1 MPSNKKSTNSN
12 KSGISRN
19 IKGKNYE
26 LIDIENLVRANKEL
40 SKQIEL
46 QNQFI
51 KKQDKRIAQGKELS
65 TLDNNIYNNFKQQN
79 IQLEKQLNTNK
90 QIVNNWNRYI
100 KDTFKTP
107 SNKENNINN
116 IMSIATN
123 KYGSSSYAN
132 TPKNIVDIFN
142 TSVSNKIN
150 NRYAQ
155 KTDAIYEKAVESVID
170 KYKRQK
176 ADFSDSEVIKQINN
190 EIQEKTV
197 AEMEKITKQYSRA
210 TTVLSVA
217 TDVFKEAVN
226 TWVSVF
232 KTGLGNQTSAY
243 ENTFEPISVRN
254 GTTRSMYYAA
264 QAELGG
270 VGTSRL
276 GELGL
281 NDNIKTSEIQNMWAK
296 MAENGVKIDMSSE
309 QSRAELTA
317 KAIDL
322 VVTQHIVPYLDT
334 SSQSVQHLNAR
345 LGDNFIKQIRGI
357 SQANLEMAGNNYMTK
372 DILNS
377 LLEMVQPMSDEALQ
391 NLAQGSE
398 ELTAYA
404 NMLMAPVEEG
414 GQGLSYEQA
423 NAVIQKIYK
432 AQRYGNQML
441 KSDNIQD
448 QLIAVNMLSNN
459 VNPNDMTQLND
470 MGGIITGTN
479 QFISSLTPG
488 YDSAMNSFMT
498 NEIGQLYGQSY
509 AETWMGLKLNQN
521 GFNANKS
528 VQDTNAS
535 AFDVDRW
542 ANGKYSDFVNNKNQ
556 TNKTLQD
563 TTVENLANELALGE
577 EWMGH
582 WTDVIVKA
590 IEAVGAILL
599 TKVVG
604 GAIGK
609 MAGNL
614 LGDGGSGGLMKLLG
628 SGGAA
633 AASGVAIGVL
643 SAAAIMGIASA
654 ISDANLKG
662 ANSEAN
668 KELYDTSSEL
678 YGNSVA
684 TEILGASYT
693 NHGAI
698 DWNNG
703 NGFVNGLKTF
713 GGALGEG
720 GRWIGSLFTGT
731 EGDNNGYYKN
741 FRDALNM
748 SDNSMDEEYR
758 KSMVLA
764 WLLLADYGNGSS
776 RLKDINLSHSDLVS
790 YLQSDESPSVYE
802 AMKHFGEAPLYG
814 WRPKDSGGNRV
825 DDVSSTYINNLKS
838 EVGENFHRQ
847 GLDYVPY
854 DDYQATLHE
863 GEAVL
868 TASTASELRN
878 LIDEYRNTAQQ
889 SVQFDII
896 IQNQTTALVN
906 KMDEIIRT
914 IGTSGSMFPSS
925 INSEKA
931 QNILN
936 TSMTR
941 MISTRDFSQ

>member
-448 QLIAVNMLSNN
+448 QLIAVGMLSNN

-590 IEAVGAILL
+590 IESVGAILL

-609 MAGNL
+609 MADSL
-614 LGDGGSGGLMKLLG
+614 LGSGGSGGLMALL
-628 SGGAA
+628 SGGGVALGAFAA
-633 AASGVAIGVL
+633 AGGIVL
-643 SAAAIMGIASA
+643 SGLIADGIVKSKTANMGKNTNYYENTGEMNQFIKTDANGNPVELAESA
-654 ISDANLKG
+654 KTLLSYGLDNADSKGWGGNFSDAFNFIGEYKANPLMGWGVSQKDRNQAIFEKEVNLIG
-662 ANSEAN
+662 AQNLSAE
-668 KELYDTSSEL
+668 DT
-678 YGNSVA
+678 A
-684 TEILGASYT
+684 K
-693 NHGAI
+693 AI
-698 DWNNG
+698 
-703 NGFVNGLKTF
+703 
-713 GGALGEG
+713 
-720 GRWIGSLFTGT
+720 
-731 EGDNNGYYKN
+731 
-741 FRDALNM
+741 
-748 SDNSMDEEYR
+748 
-758 KSMVLA
+758 LA
-764 WLLLADYGNGSS
+764 WLMIADASNVIGDIDGWSTEKIKEAFPQIYNDDGDAAYWVDRIQKWGNFYNPQMSTDAG
-776 RLKDINLSHSDLVS
+776 KTTKYI
-790 YLQSDESPSVYE
+790 SPTDYSKY
-802 AMKHFGEAPLYG
+802 
-814 WRPKDSGGNRV
+814 
-825 DDVSSTYINNLKS
+825 
-838 EVGENFHRQ
+838 HRY

-889 SVQFDII
+889 SVQFDVI